1 MKEDFEME
9 QELKL
14 EDSERASFDLVYL
27 DAANVRFG
35 YEGENLT
42 FIDADGMFHPRVT
55 LRRCFPL
62 SAQNTL
68 IMVCA
73 PGEENDRGAEIGVL
87 KAVEELDNDSRE
99 AVTRELE
106 LHYFVPIVKCIHAIR
121 EEFGF
126 LYWSVDTN
134 RGKKEFIMRD
144 SVISATRRI
153 SDGRWLIIDINQT
166 RYEVRDFQAL
176 DSHSQDLL
184 QRYLL
189 L

>member
-1 MKEDFEME
+1 MDHEYQRPENGPTP
-9 QELKL
+9 
-14 EDSERASFDLVYL
+14 FDLVFL
-27 DAANVRFG
+27 DAEKVRFG

-42 FIDADGMFHPRVT
+42 FIDEEGIFHPRVT

-62 SAQNTL
+62 SAQNTH

-73 PGEENDRGAEIGVL
+73 PGEENERGSEI
-87 KAVEELDNDSRE
+87 AVIQSADELDDESRQ
-99 AVTRELE
+99 AVLRELG
-106 LHYFVPIVKCIHAIR
+106 LHYFVPIVKQIYSIR

-126 LYWSVDTN
+126 LYWSVDTD

-144 SVISATRRI
+144 SIIGSVRRV

-176 DSHSQDLL
+176 DTKSQDLL

>member
-1 MKEDFEME
+1 ME
-9 QELKL
+9 QEVKQ
-14 EDSERASFDLVYL
+14 EDKNRTAFDLVYL
-27 DAANVRFG
+27 DAAKVRFG

-42 FIDADGMFHPRVT
+42 FIDADGTYHPLVT

-62 SAQNTL
+62 SAQNTH

-73 PGEENDRGAEIGVL
+73 PGEENERGAEIGVL
-87 KAVEELDNDSRE
+87 KVVDELDSDSRQ
-99 AVTRELE
+99 AVIRELE
-106 LHYFVPIVKCIHAIR
+106 LHYFVPVVKCIHSIR

-126 LYWSVDTN
+126 LYWSVDTD
-134 RGKKEFIMRD
+134 RGKKEFIIRD
-144 SVISATRRI
+144 SIISSTRRI

-176 DSHSQDLL
+176 DAHSQDLL